1 MRRSAKMKANKKRR
15 GRRLWSFLVRK
26 LTNKSE
32 PELTIDDYD
41 VPIFYEED
49 PDARFERHMKAIRGE
64 K

>member
-1 MRRSAKMKANKKRR
+1 MKRFK
-15 GRRLWSFLVRK
+15 V
-26 LTNKSE
+26 E
-32 PELTIDDYD
+32 HDDYD